1 MNMKHLLLAL
11 LLMIL
16 VSGCVGASGTQEFSA
31 AIWEYRIETTLTGSR
46 SEGRVGRLYLN
57 GKELHPYFDTMIID
71 SQLYAWK
78 QRIHLWDFGGYEVTG
93 EVPVPS
99 GGIQKL
105 VSIGDLKNGWYEAS
119 YETRRKH
126 TPSQWIWVSTGEVEA
141 WLNPAQIEEF
151 ITAYSI
157 RPLRLVKK

>member
-1 MNMKHLLLAL
+1 MNKLMLAL
-11 LLMIL
+11 SLMIL
-16 VSGCVGASGTQEFSA
+16 VFTDAGTSGTQEVSA
-31 AIWEYRIETTLTGSR
+31 VSWEYRIETTLTGSR

-57 GKELHPYFDTMIID
+57 GEELHPYFESVIID

-99 GGIQKL
+99 GAIQKL

-119 YETRRKH
+119 YEARRKY